1 MWEVEKHTKSEN
13 KAYIDGRSG
22 EWANLPIYITEILVP
37 PLMYFVKWYILL
49 VVVYILNVLWGFVSG
64 KFINLKISYVLW
76 QINKFR
82 WIIFIVFGYF
92 YISKSMY
99 VEGALSLLWPFIS
112 LILAFL
118 NPKNRQNEIKM
129 KFEELLYN
137 KRQN

>member
-49 VVVYILNVLWGFVSG
+49 VAVYILNVLWGFVSG

-118 NPKNRQNEIKM
+118 NPKNRQNEIEM

>member
-49 VVVYILNVLWGFVSG
+49 VAVYVLNVLWGFVSD
-64 KFINLKISYVLW
+64 KFINLKISYILW

>member
-49 VVVYILNVLWGFVSG
+49 VAVYILNVLWGFVSG
-64 KFINLKISYVLW
+64 KFINLKISYILW

-118 NPKNRQNEIKM
+118 NPKNRQNEIKI

>member
-49 VVVYILNVLWGFVSG
+49 VAVYILNVLWGFVSG
-64 KFINLKISYVLW
+64 RFINLKISYILW

>member
-49 VVVYILNVLWGFVSG
+49 VAVYILNVLWGFVSG
-64 KFINLKISYVLW
+64 KFINLKISYILW

-92 YISKSMY
+92 YISKSMF
-99 VEGALSLLWPFIS
+99 VEGAISLLWPFIS

>member
-49 VVVYILNVLWGFVSG
+49 VAVYILNVLWGFVSG
-64 KFINLKISYVLW
+64 KFINLKISYILW

-137 KRQN
+137 KRLN

>member
-22 EWANLPIYITEILVP
+22 EWANLPIYITEILIP

-49 VVVYILNVLWGFVSG
+49 VAVYILNVLWGFVSG
-64 KFINLKISYVLW
+64 KFINLKISYILW

>member
-49 VVVYILNVLWGFVSG
+49 VAVYILNVLWGFISG
-64 KFINLKISYVLW
+64 KFINPKISYILW

>member
-13 KAYIDGRSG
+13 KAYIDGQSG

-49 VVVYILNVLWGFVSG
+49 VAVYILNVLWGFVSG
-64 KFINLKISYVLW
+64 KFINLKISYILW

-92 YISKSMY
+92 YISKSMF
-99 VEGALSLLWPFIS
+99 VEGAISLLWPFIS

>member
-49 VVVYILNVLWGFVSG
+49 VAVYILNVLWGFVSG
-64 KFINLKISYVLW
+64 KFINLKISYILW

-118 NPKNRQNEIKM
+118 NPKNRQNEIKI
-129 KFEELLYN
+129 KFEGLLYN

>member
-1 MWEVEKHTKSEN
+1 
-13 KAYIDGRSG
+13 
-22 EWANLPIYITEILVP
+22 
-37 PLMYFVKWYILL
+37 MYFVKWYILL
-49 VVVYILNVLWGFVSG
+49 VAVYILNVLWGFVSG
-64 KFINLKISYVLW
+64 KFINLKISYILW

>member
-49 VVVYILNVLWGFVSG
+49 VAVYILNVLWGFVSG
-64 KFINLKISYVLW
+64 KFINLKISYILW

-118 NPKNRQNEIKM
+118 NPKNRQK
-129 KFEELLYN
+129 KL
-137 KRQN
+137 R

>member
-49 VVVYILNVLWGFVSG
+49 VAVYILNVLWGFVSG
-64 KFINLKISYVLW
+64 KFINLKISYILW